1 MYKDEDSGTI
11 YTDVFYVMG
20 KIVCKPGNIHPDFKV
35 VNKIPFTSKGRIFVE
50 VRKKKGNH
58 V

>member
-1 MYKDEDSGTI
+1 MYKDRGII

-20 KIVCKPGNIHPDFKV
+20 KVSCKIHSIHPDFKRREG
-35 VNKIPFTSKGRIFVE
+35 KAPFTSKGNIFVE
-50 VRKKKGNH
+50 VKRKEGNH